1 MEFRSNLSLE
11 KVLIFIF
18 LFKIN
23 NFLLISNK
31 NPKNNLKQLIV
42 KKMYKL
48 IQIATIW
55 VKELVLFVMILKNTE
70 ILINYL

>member
-23 NFLLISNK
+23 NFLPIFNK

-42 KKMYKL
+42 KKVYKL

-70 ILINYL
+70 ILIAYL

>member
-70 ILINYL
+70 ILIAYL

>member
-23 NFLLISNK
+23 NFLH
-31 NPKNNLKQLIV
+31 PKNNLKQLIV